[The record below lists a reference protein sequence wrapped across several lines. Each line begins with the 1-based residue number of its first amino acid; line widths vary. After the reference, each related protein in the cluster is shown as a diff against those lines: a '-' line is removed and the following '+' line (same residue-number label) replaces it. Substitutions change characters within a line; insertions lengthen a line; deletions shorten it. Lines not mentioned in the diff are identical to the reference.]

1 MISTFIEAVQSCF
14 LHQHVFQPTRYRENQ
29 IPSLLDLVFTNEERM
44 LQELVHR
51 PGLGESDH
59 ECLNFLLNCYKQE
72 LNQNPTPNFLKSDYN
87 TIRERLRNVNWELVL
102 QGNFCDFYAAFIQK
116 LKETMTGCIPNRK
129 AAKTKKCIYLTNE
142 ALRKKDFK
150 NKLWRRYKKNKSSY
164 DYAKYKGAKNSLRAL
179 TRRLWEEFEKS
190 IAADSKLA
198 PKKFWSY
205 VKSRTKTRSKI
216 PSLKR
221 DNGLLAVTASERA
234 EALNKFFATTFTIE
248 DTSSIPDTNRE
259 QKY

>member
-1 MISTFIEAVQSCF
+1 M
-14 LHQHVFQPTRYRENQ
+14 HQHVFQPTRYRENQ

-179 TRRLWEEFEKS
+179 TGRLWEEFEKS

-205 VKSRTKTRSKI
+205 VKSRIKTRSKI

-221 DNGLLAVTASERA
+221 DNGLLTVTASERA